1 MIAAFT
7 LNVSID
13 RRYVVQNSAM
23 NKVNRVQECVYTAG
37 GKGLNVARVI
47 HVLGEPVIAGGI
59 AGGDAGRYILRRLD
73 EEGIAHHFTQV
84 QGESRSCINICDTVT
99 GTQTEYLE
107 PGSPVSE
114 EEQERFLQD
123 YDELL
128 AKCSVLTISGSMPK
142 GMPADTYAK
151 LIERARKAGKPV
163 LLDTSGAA
171 LTASIASCP
180 YYIKPNEDEIGT
192 LTDCG
197 VDNEQ
202 LLAEAAMKLHKG
214 GIDRVVVSM
223 GSRGALMACSEG
235 VFRGQPPAIKA
246 VNTVGCGDSMTAAFA
261 VAAERGLSAEEALR
275 LAVGVSCAS
284 ALNAG
289 TGGFCQADYDA
300 VAPGVQV
307 WRVEL

>member
-13 RRYVVQNSAM
+13 RRYVVENSAL

-47 HVLGEPVIAGGI
+47 HALGEKVVTGGI

-73 EEGIAHHFTQV
+73 EEGIAHRFTQAE
-84 QGESRSCINICDTVT
+84 GESRSCINIFDAVT

-107 PGSPVSE
+107 PGAFVTV
-114 EEQERFLQD
+114 EEQKRFFDD
-123 YDELL
+123 YDALL
-128 AKCSVLTISGSMPK
+128 KECGVITLSGSLPK
-142 GMPADTYAK
+142 GMSADTYAR
-151 LIERARKAGKPV
+151 LIERARAAGCKV

-171 LTASIASCP
+171 LTASVPSHP
-180 YYIKPNEDEIGT
+180 SYIKPNEDEIGM

-197 VDNEQ
+197 VEDEAR
-202 LLAEAAMKLHKG
+202 LAEAALKLHQD
-214 GIDRVVVSM
+214 GIEYVVVSM
-223 GSRGALMACSEG
+223 GSRGALLACAEG

-261 VAAERGLSAEEALR
+261 VAMERGLNAEESLR

-284 ALNAG
+284 ALNAS
-289 TGGFCQADYDA
+289 TGGFCQTDYDG
-300 VAPGVQV
+300 VAPHVKV
-307 WRVEL
+307 WKL